1 MGPEI
6 YLSLPAGMMIASVAS
21 VVGIGGGILWMPFLI
36 IVLNLAPEKA
46 ILTSLLIQTFG
57 MGSGSFGF
65 IRKKRSDLKLSTFL
79 LGITIPGV
87 AVGALIAKVM
97 RPAHLEMILGVLTM
111 VTALLFVSANQKY
124 DEAGASK
131 VDMKKAVKYSWFLS
145 LISIA
150 SGMLSISIGEWLVP
164 IMRSKMALK
173 MSTAVATSI
182 TTIFGLC
189 VAGSMFHLILGAK
202 ADWRV
207 VLWAAPGVLMGGQ
220 IGPLI
225 TEKINERMLKEVFV
239 FFLTLTGIHLIYNS
253 Y

>member
-6 YLSLPAGMMIASVAS
+6 YLSLPAGLMIASMAS
-21 VVGIGGGILWMPFLI
+21 IVGIGGGILWMPFLL
-36 IVLNLAPEKA
+36 IVLKLEPEKA
-46 ILTSLLIQTFG
+46 ILTSLLIQTVG

-65 IRKKRSDLKLSTFL
+65 VRRKRADLRLALYL
-79 LGITIPGV
+79 LAITIPGV
-87 AVGALIAKVM
+87 AAGALITRVM

-124 DEAGASK
+124 DEAGTRK

-145 LISIA
+145 FMSIA

-164 IMRSKMALK
+164 IMRSKMALR

-189 VAGSMFHLILGAK
+189 VAGTLCHFMLGARS
-202 ADWRV
+202 DLRIF
-207 VLWAAPGVLMGGQ
+207 LWAVPGVLVGGQ
-220 IGPLI
+220 IGPLV
-225 TEKINERMLKEVFV
+225 TERINERMLKEVFV